1 TKLGYGGTGSHPPG
15 QKKAPGPLVGT
26 LESRYSKKVMDFQL
40 DRRGFD
46 SAPGHQHFLPTKCRW
61 FDFRNQLPTSK
72 IFLCARSG
80 KYLSVERSSVT
91 MLFVDAGW
99 IVICMIALNS
109 IKTRTAPYEERGSRS
124 SRKN

>member
-1 TKLGYGGTGSHPPG
+1 MAFYPLGREESAGSTGRYTGTSPL
-15 QKKAPGPLVGT
+15 KKMA
-26 LESRYSKKVMDFQL
+26 YFQL

-72 IFLCARSG
+72 IFLCARSE